1 MFKKAKRANFRR
13 RNESDE
19 DEQEESQQPQLA
31 PTMFGPSEIPFME
44 TSNSN
49 ATGVLSTTE
58 SCHSNGLQANSVRAV
73 KKEKKVKDTT
83 AVPGPTKASLL
94 SFVDEEGNFG
104 SQTDAKLASLF
115 TLAGESVVVL
125 SMIVIK
131 QFLHILRK
139 LHFYS
144 RHCRGKKV
152 IDHQANMQ
160 VVHG

>member
-31 PTMFGPSEIPFME
+31 PTMFGPTEIPFME

-49 ATGVLSTTE
+49 ATGMLSTTE

-125 SMIVIK
+125 SMIVIS
-131 QFLHILRK
+131 FCI
-139 LHFYS
+139 FCANYTSYS

-152 IDHQANMQ
+152 IDHQANMH